1 MELNNKINAFVT
13 FNENALNEAEELVK
27 NNIEPIPIGVKD
39 IIFTKGIK
47 TTMGSKL
54 YRNFIPKKDAYI
66 VKKIKKFGYVIVGK
80 TNTHEFASGIT
91 TTSSIFGPT
100 KNPYDYNRISG
111 GSSGG
116 SAASVS
122 ASIVP
127 ISIGTDTAGSIRVPA
142 SLCGAFGYKP
152 TYGKID
158 VDGVFPLAKSFD
170 TLGFFSKDFNQII
183 EISKKFNLYKNIDIN
198 KIKIGIPKWYKVP
211 NGLRDYNNELVDK
224 VENKFLDFVAKLGYE
239 YDFVDMKIAQ
249 KYVSKYFPV
258 IRYSEATSVHIKNK
272 NKWNQYFPDVK
283 RLLEKGLNFRAVDY
297 LDALKHRNEV
307 KYELKKVSKEFDVLM
322 TPTTPIPAPTI
333 DEVLGKEDGIIRT
346 LLTYETVYSSYAEA
360 PTISIPKLELNNL
373 PVGVQLIGNYNEDS
387 KLLNIVNVL
396 VKNYKN

>member
-1 MELNNKINAFVT
+1 MNSISLVEKVFSKEIMELNNKINAFVT

-127 ISIGTDTAGSIRVPA
+127 ISIGTDTA
-142 SLCGAFGYKP
+142 
-152 TYGKID
+152 
-158 VDGVFPLAKSFD
+158 
-170 TLGFFSKDFNQII
+170 
-183 EISKKFNLYKNIDIN
+183 
-198 KIKIGIPKWYKVP
+198 
-211 NGLRDYNNELVDK
+211 
-224 VENKFLDFVAKLGYE
+224 
-239 YDFVDMKIAQ
+239 
-249 KYVSKYFPV
+249 
-258 IRYSEATSVHIKNK
+258 
-272 NKWNQYFPDVK
+272 
-283 RLLEKGLNFRAVDY
+283 
-297 LDALKHRNEV
+297 
-307 KYELKKVSKEFDVLM
+307 
-322 TPTTPIPAPTI
+322 
-333 DEVLGKEDGIIRT
+333 
-346 LLTYETVYSSYAEA
+346 
-360 PTISIPKLELNNL
+360 
-373 PVGVQLIGNYNEDS
+373 
-387 KLLNIVNVL
+387 
-396 VKNYKN
+396 